1 VVTALAAVLAWIVVE
16 HGLPELLRVD
26 ALVGESWGALASL
39 LVLGAAGWSV
49 ARRRWEGVLIVPFV
63 LFRFD
68 LHTKWALLYA
78 VAVVVALTT
87 RSAVSRRVTA
97 A

>member
-1 VVTALAAVLAWIVVE
+1 
-16 HGLPELLRVD
+16 
-26 ALVGESWGALASL
+26 
-39 LVLGAAGWSV
+39 
-49 ARRRWEGVLIVPFV
+49 VLIVPFV